1 MGRLRLWGCV
11 LVDITTRE
19 RVVPLPANGRAGGFS
34 ARVSWALA
42 AGAYLLMGL
51 FFMRNEWP
59 VANAV
64 FSIAITGALAAFV
77 AVLTRRVLFALWLA
91 AAQVIIVCIAATVK
105 LKMMDM
111 LVHAYDLFFYFQS
124 FSTATFLAASYPIYT
139 FGLLS
144 ALVASVGFGWLIF
157 RLDGA
162 IVKRW
167 QAAVACLLLSAT
179 GIVALEMAG
188 PRRHMHLYYNQ
199 RFLSTYYSS
208 WPETLHT
215 LWRGQLIEAAA
226 KPSGEPFSGIGR
238 CATDD
243 KKPHIIM
250 IHQESMVPPSLFPE
264 LSFNKGV
271 MPFFQSHDGK
281 MHKMRV
287 ETYGGA
293 SWLTEFSVLAGVSTY
308 SFGTM
313 RQFVQGFME
322 GKVKETIPQ
331 VLEDCGYRN
340 VLFYPMM
347 KNFVSNA
354 RFYESIGLKEIF
366 DMKSQGAKSTTERD
380 RFYYANAM
388 DEIGRHIGASP
399 KPLFTFIQTMS
410 GHWPYHEKFFPEVE
424 AEGGGPG
431 THPEMDEYLRRVT
444 IAAGDYSWLKAE
456 LKRRFPHES
465 FVIVNYGDHQPM
477 ATRVLLGQKEDS
489 EVEDLKLKADG
500 PGFMSYYSIETQNWR
515 APKMPDVPVLDVPY
529 LGLALLEAARLPL
542 SGAFEERKRLMKQC
556 QGRYHTCADEGAIL
570 SFHRRLI
577 DSGIM
582 ESR

>member
-1 MGRLRLWGCV
+1 M
-11 LVDITTRE
+11 DITTRE
-19 RVVPLPANGRAGGFS
+19 IVVPLPSNGRAGGFS

-42 AGAYLLMGL
+42 IGAFALMCL
-51 FFMRNEWP
+51 FFIRNEWP
-59 VANAV
+59 TANAV
-64 FSIAITGALAAFV
+64 FSITITGAIAAFV
-77 AVLTRRVLFALWLA
+77 ALLTRRVLFAVWLA
-91 AAQVIIVCIAATVK
+91 AAQVIIVCVAATVK

-124 FSTATFLAASYPIYT
+124 FSTITFLAGSYPVYT
-139 FGLLS
+139 LGLMAS
-144 ALVASVGFGWLIF
+144 FMVAIGFGWLIY

-162 IVKRW
+162 VVKRW
-167 QAAVACLLLSAT
+167 HAAVACLLLSAA
-179 GIVALEMAG
+179 GVAALEQAG

-199 RFLSTYYSS
+199 RFLSTYYGS
-208 WPETLHT
+208 WPETINT

-226 KPSGEPFSGIGR
+226 TPSGAPFAGIGR
-238 CATDD
+238 CATDH

-264 LSFNKGV
+264 LAFNKAV

-281 MHKMRV
+281 LHKMRV

-308 SFGTM
+308 SFGSM
-313 RQFVQGFME
+313 RQFVQAFME

-380 RFYYANAM
+380 RFYYANAL
-388 DEIGRHIGASP
+388 DEIGNHIGASQ

-410 GHWPYHEKFFPEVE
+410 GHWPYDVKYFPEVE
-424 AEGGGPG
+424 AAGGGPG
-431 THPEMDEYLRRVT
+431 AHPEIHEYLRRVS
-444 IAAGDYSWLKAE
+444 IAACDYKWLKSE
-456 LKRRFPHES
+456 LKRRFPNES
-465 FVIVNYGDHQPM
+465 FVILNYGDHQPM
-477 ATRVLLGQKEDS
+477 ATRMLLGQKEDS

-529 LGLALLEAARLPL
+529 IGLALLEAARLPL
-542 SGAFEERKRLMKQC
+542 SGAFQERKRLMQEC
-556 QGRYHTCADEGAIL
+556 QGRYHTCANEGAIL